1 MSTSPPERP
10 KGHQPVYFDD
20 PAIDQLHAALL
31 SMATELAVALDRVDT
46 LERLLERH
54 TGVTRAQIE
63 GFVPDAAIAAERAA
77 RHADLAAR
85 LLKPFRDYRE
95 SLFERAS
102 ATTTPAATD
111 RTAG

>member
-1 MSTSPPERP
+1 MTRSPPDRP
-10 KGHQPVYFDD
+10 KGHQPMYFDD

-31 SMATELAVALDRVDT
+31 SMATELAVALDRIDT
-46 LERLLERH
+46 LERLLERR
-54 TGVTRAQIE
+54 TGLSRAEIE

-95 SLFERAS
+95 GLFERAAAGAQQTPDRS
-102 ATTTPAATD
+102 A
-111 RTAG
+111 G

>member
-1 MSTSPPERP
+1 MTSTPPDRP
-10 KGHQPVYFDD
+10 KGHQPIYFDD

-31 SMATELAVALDRVDT
+31 SMATELAVALDRIDT

-54 TGVTRAQIE
+54 AGVTREQIE
-63 GFVPDAAIAAERAA
+63 GFAPDAAIAAERAA

-95 SLFERAS
+95 GQFERAA
-102 ATTTPAATD
+102 ATTARTTD

>member
-1 MSTSPPERP
+1 MTSLPPQRP

-20 PAIDQLHAALL
+20 PAIDQLHSAVLA
-31 SMATELAVALDRVDT
+31 MATELAVALDRIDT

-54 TGVTRAQIE
+54 AGVDRQQIE
-63 GFVPDAAIAAERAA
+63 GFVVDDAIAAQRAA

-85 LLKPFRDYRE
+85 LLKPFRDYRQG
-95 SLFERAS
+95 LFERAD
-102 ATTTPAATD
+102 ATAQRTPD

>member
-1 MSTSPPERP
+1 MTQSPPQRP

-20 PAIDQLHAALL
+20 PAIDQLHAGLL
-31 SMATELAVALDRVDT
+31 AMATELAVALDRIDT

-54 TGVTRAQIE
+54 AGVSREQIE
-63 GFVPDAAIAAERAA
+63 GFEGDDAIAAQRAA

-95 SLFERAS
+95 GLFERA
-102 ATTTPAATD
+102 AATPPVPPD
-111 RTAG
+111 RSAG